1 MRFFRS
7 RAALVTLCVPV
18 VAALS
23 ACNQQPAAPAEPAE
37 GQAAAAGEGRV
48 QIARDQVEH
57 GRLLII
63 GGGCHDCHSPKNFT
77 PTGPVVDETR
87 ILSGHPES
95 EGATPPFKGE
105 GGPYTTHTNDHL
117 TAWSGAWGVSYAA
130 NLTPD
135 QNTGIGIWTEDMFL
149 RAMKEGKHMGQS
161 RPILPP
167 MPWNFIGQ
175 LPDEDLKAMFAYL
188 KSIPP
193 IRNRVPIPLTP
204 DGKPIEDAAGGAE

>member
-23 ACNQQPAAPAEPAE
+23 ACNQQPAAPAAPAE
-37 GQAAAAGEGRV
+37 GQPAGEGRV
-48 QIARDQVEH
+48 QIARDQIEH

-63 GGGCHDCHSPKNFT
+63 GGGCHDCHSPKT
-77 PTGPVVDETR
+77 LTDKGPVVDQSR

-95 EGATPPFKGE
+95 EGATPPFKGD
-105 GGPYTTHTNDHL
+105 GGKYTTHTNDHL

-135 QNTGIGIWTEDMFL
+135 QNTGLGVWTEDMFL
-149 RAMKEGKHMGQS
+149 RAMKEGKHMGTS

-188 KSIPP
+188 KSIPA
-193 IRNRVPIPLTP
+193 IRNRVPVPLTP
-204 DGKPIEDAAGGAE
+204 DGKPIEDASGGAD